1 MTMRAILKSWVERY
15 FSDEEAIILLLVL
28 VAGFAA
34 IIWFGRMLAPFFTAL
49 VIAFLLQGAVS
60 ALTRRRVPHL
70 LAVIVVFLGFISVL
84 LTLALILM
92 PLIWNQLVGL
102 VQETPRMF
110 ASGQD
115 WLDELQSRYPNLITP
130 DQMQSWIGVASR
142 EISQLGQ
149 RALTLSLASLGNIMA
164 LIIYLVLVP
173 ILVFFMLKDRE
184 KLVGFTLSLLPQ
196 KRDLLSRIW
205 HEMDAQIANYIRGKF
220 IEICIVG
227 TVAFLTFA
235 YFGLPYT
242 ALLAVLVGFSVL
254 VPYIGAAVA
263 TLPVAA
269 VAGFHFGISDEFV
282 YVLIA
287 YGVIQALDGNV
298 LSPILFSET
307 NNIHPVSII
316 VAVLFFGGIWGFWG
330 VFFAIPLATLLKALV
345 YAWPRGLQERGGEA
359 RTKGVPRGAKEDEPA
374 TL

>member
-1 MTMRAILKSWVERY
+1 MTMRSILKSWVERY
-15 FSDEEAIILLLVL
+15 FSDEEALILLVVL

-49 VIAFLLQGAVS
+49 VLAFLLQGVVS

-70 LAVIVVFLGFISVL
+70 LAVIMVFLAFVSVL
-84 LTLALILM
+84 LTLAFILM

-110 ASGQD
+110 ASGQG
-115 WLDELQSRYPNLITP
+115 WLDQLQERFPNIVTP
-130 DQMQSWIGVASR
+130 DQMQTWIGVAGR

-149 RALTLSLASLGNIMA
+149 RALTLSLTSLGNVMS

-184 KLVGFTLSLLPQ
+184 ALVGFTLSLLPQ
-196 KRDLLSRIW
+196 KRTLLTRIW
-205 HEMDAQIANYIRGKF
+205 HEMDRQIANYIRGKS
-220 IEICIVG
+220 IEIVIVG
-227 TVAFLTFA
+227 TVAYITFA
-235 YFGLPYT
+235 FFGLPYT

-263 TLPVAA
+263 TIPVAA
-269 VAGFHFGISDEFV
+269 VAGFHFGISEQFV
-282 YVLIA
+282 YVLVA
-287 YGVIQALDGNV
+287 YGVLQALDGNV
-298 LSPILFSET
+298 LAPVLFSET

-345 YAWPRGLQERGGEA
+345 YAWPRGLEGRQ
-359 RTKGVPRGAKEDEPA
+359 TSQVPPLKQD
-374 TL
+374 

>member
-1 MTMRAILKSWVERY
+1 MTLRTILKSWVERY
-15 FSDEEAIILLLVL
+15 FSDEEALILLVVL

-49 VIAFLLQGAVS
+49 VIAFLLQGVVS
-60 ALTRRRVPHL
+60 ALTRRGLPHL
-70 LAVIVVFLGFISVL
+70 LAVIMVFLAFISVL
-84 LTLALILM
+84 LTLAFILM

-110 ASGQD
+110 ASGQG
-115 WLDELQSRYPNLITP
+115 WLDELQARYPNIITP
-130 DQMQSWIGVASR
+130 DQMQNWIGVASR

-149 RALTLSLASLGNIMA
+149 RALTLSLASLGNIMS

-173 ILVFFMLKDRE
+173 ILVFFMLKDRDV
-184 KLVGFTLSLLPQ
+184 LVGFMLSLLPQ
-196 KRDLLSRIW
+196 KRTLLSRIW
-205 HEMDAQIANYIRGKF
+205 REMDDQIANYIRGKF
-220 IEICIVG
+220 IEIIIVG
-227 TVAFLTFA
+227 TVTFFTFA
-235 YFGLPYT
+235 FFGLPYT

-269 VAGFHFGISDEFV
+269 VAGFHFGLSEEFV
-282 YVLIA
+282 YVLVA

-298 LSPILFSET
+298 LAPVLFSET

-330 VFFAIPLATLLKALV
+330 IFFAIPLATLLKALI
-345 YAWPRGLQERGGEA
+345 YACPRSMQEREERRSLQA
-359 RTKGVPRGAKEDEPA
+359 PAKE
-374 TL
+374 

>member
-1 MTMRAILKSWVERY
+1 MTLRTIFKSWVERY
-15 FSDEEAIILLLVL
+15 FSDEEAIILLVLL

-34 IIWFGRMLAPFFTAL
+34 IILFGRMLAPFFTAL
-49 VIAFLLQGAVS
+49 VIAFLLQGVVG
-60 ALTRRRVPHL
+60 ALTRRGVPHL
-70 LAVIVVFLGFISVL
+70 LSVILIFLAFISVL
-84 LTLALILM
+84 LTLAFILM

-110 ASGQD
+110 ASGQA
-115 WLDELQSRYPNLITP
+115 WLDELQARYPNLITP

-184 KLVGFTLSLLPQ
+184 VLVGFMLSLLPQ
-196 KRDLLSRIW
+196 KRTLLSRIW
-205 HEMDAQIANYIRGKF
+205 YEMDTQIANYIRGKF
-220 IEICIVG
+220 IEIIIVG

-235 YFGLPYT
+235 FFGLPYT

-269 VAGFHFGISDEFV
+269 VAGFHFGISEEFA
-282 YVLIA
+282 YVLVA

-298 LSPILFSET
+298 LAPILFSET

-330 VFFAIPLATLLKALV
+330 IFFAIPLATLLKALV
-345 YAWPRGLQERGGEA
+345 YAWPRSLQERSDGLILQATE
-359 RTKGVPRGAKEDEPA
+359 KEYE
-374 TL
+374 

>member
-1 MTMRAILKSWVERY
+1 MTLRKILKSWVERY
-15 FSDEEAIILLLVL
+15 FSDEEALILLVVL

-49 VIAFLLQGAVS
+49 VIAFLLQGVVS
-60 ALTRRRVPHL
+60 VLTRRGLPHL
-70 LAVIVVFLGFISVL
+70 LAVIIVFLAFISVL
-84 LTLALILM
+84 LTLAFILM

-110 ASGQD
+110 ASGQG
-115 WLDELQSRYPNLITP
+115 WLDELQARYPSIITP
-130 DQMQSWIGVASR
+130 DQIQNWIGVASR

-149 RALTLSLASLGNIMA
+149 RALTLSLASLGNIMS

-173 ILVFFMLKDRE
+173 ILVFFMLKDRDV
-184 KLVGFTLSLLPQ
+184 LVGFMLSLLPQ
-196 KRDLLSRIW
+196 KRTLLSRIW
-205 HEMDAQIANYIRGKF
+205 REMDDQIANYIRGKF
-220 IEICIVG
+220 IEIIIVG
-227 TVAFLTFA
+227 TVTFFTFTF
-235 YFGLPYT
+235 FGLPYT
-242 ALLAVLVGFSVL
+242 ALLAVLVGCSVL

-269 VAGFHFGISDEFV
+269 VAGFHFGLSEEFL
-282 YVLIA
+282 YVLVA

-298 LSPILFSET
+298 LAPILFSET

-330 VFFAIPLATLLKALV
+330 IFFAIPLATLLKALV
-345 YAWPRGLQERGGEA
+345 YAWPRSLQERERLVQAASQEGQ
-359 RTKGVPRGAKEDEPA
+359 
-374 TL
+374 

>member
-1 MTMRAILKSWVERY
+1 MTMRSILKSWVERY
-15 FSDEEAIILLLVL
+15 FSDEEALILLVVL

-49 VIAFLLQGAVS
+49 VLAFLLQGVVS

-70 LAVIVVFLGFISVL
+70 LAVIMVFLAFVSVL
-84 LTLALILM
+84 LTLAFILM

-110 ASGQD
+110 ASGQG
-115 WLDELQSRYPNLITP
+115 WLDQLQERFPNIVTP
-130 DQMQSWIGVASR
+130 DQMQSWIGVAGR

-149 RALTLSLASLGNIMA
+149 RALTLSLTSLGNVMS

-184 KLVGFTLSLLPQ
+184 ALVGFTLSLLPQ
-196 KRDLLSRIW
+196 KRTLLTRIW
-205 HEMDAQIANYIRGKF
+205 HEMDRQIANYIRGKS
-220 IEICIVG
+220 IEIVIVG
-227 TVAFLTFA
+227 TVAYITFA
-235 YFGLPYT
+235 FFGLPYT

-263 TLPVAA
+263 TIPVAA
-269 VAGFHFGISDEFV
+269 VAGFHFGISEQFV
-282 YVLIA
+282 YVLVA
-287 YGVIQALDGNV
+287 YGVLQALDGNV
-298 LSPILFSET
+298 LAPVLFSET

-330 VFFAIPLATLLKALV
+330 EFFAIPLATLLKALV
-345 YAWPRGLQERGGEA
+345 YAWPRGLEGRQ
-359 RTKGVPRGAKEDEPA
+359 TSQVPPLKQD
-374 TL
+374 

>member
-1 MTMRAILKSWVERY
+1 MTMRTILKSWVERY
-15 FSDEEAIILLLVL
+15 FSDEEALILLLVL

-49 VIAFLLQGAVS
+49 VLAFLLQGVVNG
-60 ALTRRRVPHL
+60 LTRRSVPHL
-70 LAVIVVFLGFISVL
+70 LSVIIVFLGFISVL
-84 LTLALILM
+84 LTLAFILM

-102 VQETPRMF
+102 VQEIPRMF
-110 ASGQD
+110 ASGQG
-115 WLDELQSRYPNLITP
+115 WLDELQARYPNLITP
-130 DQMQSWIGVASR
+130 DQMQSWIGVAGR

-149 RALTLSLASLGNIMA
+149 RALTLSLASLGNVMA

-184 KLVGFTLSLLPQ
+184 TLVGFTLSLLPQ
-196 KRDLLSRIW
+196 KRTLLTRIW
-205 HEMDAQIANYIRGKF
+205 HEMDTQIANYIRGKF
-220 IEICIVG
+220 IEIIIVG
-227 TVAFLTFA
+227 SVAFFTFA
-235 YFGLPYT
+235 FFGLPYT
-242 ALLAVLVGFSVL
+242 ALLAVLVGLSVL

-269 VAGFHFGISDEFV
+269 VAGFHFGISEQFA
-282 YVLIA
+282 YVLVA

-298 LSPILFSET
+298 LAPVLFSET

-330 VFFAIPLATLLKALV
+330 IFFAIPLATLLKALV
-345 YAWPRGLQERGGEA
+345 YAWPRGIKEQEESRLLQHSGHVNRSEQEL
-359 RTKGVPRGAKEDEPA
+359 P
-374 TL
+374 

>member
-1 MTMRAILKSWVERY
+1 MTMRTILKSWVDRY
-15 FSDEEAIILLLVL
+15 FSDEEALILLVVL

-34 IIWFGRMLAPFFTAL
+34 VIWFGRMLAPFFTAL
-49 VIAFLLQGAVS
+49 VIAFLLQGVVG
-60 ALTRRRVPHL
+60 ALTRRGIPHL
-70 LAVIVVFLGFISVL
+70 LSVIVVFLAFVGVL
-84 LTLALILM
+84 LALAFILM
-92 PLIWNQLVGL
+92 PLIWDQLIGL

-110 ASGQD
+110 ASGQS

-130 DQMQSWIGVASR
+130 DQMQNWIGVASR

-149 RALTLSLASLGNIMA
+149 RALTLSLASLGNILS

-184 KLVGFTLSLLPQ
+184 ALVGFTLSLLPQ
-196 KRDLLSRIW
+196 KRTLMSRIW
-205 HEMDAQIANYIRGKF
+205 REMDDQIANYIRGKF
-220 IEICIVG
+220 IEIIIVG
-227 TVAFLTFA
+227 TVTFITFS

-269 VAGFHFGISDEFV
+269 VAGFHFGLSESFA
-282 YVLIA
+282 YVLVA
-287 YGVIQALDGNV
+287 YGIIQALDGNV
-298 LSPILFSET
+298 LAPVLFSET
-307 NNIHPVSII
+307 NNIHPVSVI

-345 YAWPRGLQERGGEA
+345 HAWPRGMQGRDERRNVAVSE
-359 RTKGVPRGAKEDEPA
+359 ESH
-374 TL
+374 

>member
-1 MTMRAILKSWVERY
+1 MTMRTIFKSWVERY
-15 FSDEEAIILLLVL
+15 FSDEEALVLLLILIV
-28 VAGFAA
+28 GFAA

-49 VIAFLLQGAVS
+49 IVAFLLQGVVS
-60 ALTRRRVPHL
+60 ALTRRGVPHL
-70 LAVIVVFLGFISVL
+70 LAVITIFLAFVSVL
-84 LTLALILM
+84 LTLAFILM

-110 ASGQD
+110 ASGQV
-115 WLDELQSRYPNLITP
+115 WLDEMQARYPNLITP

-149 RALTLSLASLGNIMA
+149 RALTLSLASLGNVMS

-184 KLVGFTLSLLPQ
+184 VLVGFTLSLLPQ
-196 KRDLLSRIW
+196 KRALLTRIW
-205 HEMDAQIANYIRGKF
+205 REMDHQIANYIRGKF
-220 IEICIVG
+220 IEIMIVG
-227 TVAFLTFA
+227 TVAFFTFTF
-235 YFGLPYT
+235 FGLPYT

-254 VPYIGAAVA
+254 VPFIGAAVA

-269 VAGFHFGISDEFV
+269 VAGFYFGLSDQFV

-298 LSPILFSET
+298 LSPVLFSET

-330 VFFAIPLATLLKALV
+330 VFFAIPLATLLKALI
-345 YAWPRGLQERGGEA
+345 YAWPRGIHQQEDA
-359 RTKGVPRGAKEDEPA
+359 DSIIHVDS
-374 TL
+374 

>member
-1 MTMRAILKSWVERY
+1 MTMRTIFKSWIERY

-49 VIAFLLQGAVS
+49 IIAFLLQGAVS
-60 ALTRRRVPHL
+60 ALTRRHVPHL
-70 LAVIVVFLGFISVL
+70 LAVVMVFLGFISVL
-84 LTLALILM
+84 LTLAFILM

-184 KLVGFTLSLLPQ
+184 RLVGFILSLLPQ
-196 KRDLLSRIW
+196 KRDLMTRIW

-220 IEICIVG
+220 IEIIIVG
-227 TVAFLTFA
+227 SVAFFTFA
-235 YFGLPYT
+235 YFRLPYS

-269 VAGFHFGISDEFV
+269 VAGFHFGISDQFV
-282 YVLIA
+282 YVLIV

-330 VFFAIPLATLLKALV
+330 IFFAIPLATLLKALV
-345 YAWPRGLQERGGEA
+345 YAWPRGLHERGEGQD
-359 RTKGVPRGAKEDEPA
+359 VPQRIKEDEPA
-374 TL
+374 AL

>member
-1 MTMRAILKSWVERY
+1 MTMRTIFKSWIERY

-34 IIWFGRMLAPFFTAL
+34 IIWLGRMLAPFFTAL
-49 VIAFLLQGAVS
+49 IIAFLLQGAVS

-70 LAVIVVFLGFISVL
+70 LAVVIVFLAFVSVL
-84 LTLALILM
+84 LTLAFILM

-115 WLDELQSRYPNLITP
+115 WLDALQSRYPNLITP

-173 ILVFFMLKDRE
+173 ILVFFMLKDRD
-184 KLVGFTLSLLPQ
+184 KLVGFILSLLPQ
-196 KRDLLSRIW
+196 KRDLMTRIW

-220 IEICIVG
+220 IEIIIVG
-227 TVAFLTFA
+227 SVAFFTFA
-235 YFGLPYT
+235 YFRLPYS

-298 LSPILFSET
+298 LSPVLFSET

-330 VFFAIPLATLLKALV
+330 IFFAIPLATLLKALV
-345 YAWPRGLQERGGEA
+345 HAWPRGLRSQGEGRGKSMPQ
-359 RTKGVPRGAKEDEPA
+359 RVKEDETA
-374 TL
+374 AL

>member
-1 MTMRAILKSWVERY
+1 MTLRTILKSWVERY
-15 FSDEEAIILLLVL
+15 FSDEEALILLVVL

-49 VIAFLLQGAVS
+49 VIAFLLQGVVS
-60 ALTRRRVPHL
+60 ALTRRGLPHL
-70 LAVIVVFLGFISVL
+70 LAVIMVFLAFISVL
-84 LTLALILM
+84 LTLAFILM

-110 ASGQD
+110 ASGQG
-115 WLDELQSRYPNLITP
+115 WLDELQARYPNIITP
-130 DQMQSWIGVASR
+130 DQMQNWIGVASR

-149 RALTLSLASLGNIMA
+149 RALTLSLASLGNIMS

-173 ILVFFMLKDRE
+173 ILVFFMLKDRDV
-184 KLVGFTLSLLPQ
+184 LVGFMLSLLPQ
-196 KRDLLSRIW
+196 KRTLLSRIW
-205 HEMDAQIANYIRGKF
+205 REMDNQIANYIRGKF
-220 IEICIVG
+220 IEIIIVG
-227 TVAFLTFA
+227 TVTFFTFA
-235 YFGLPYT
+235 FFGLPYT

-269 VAGFHFGISDEFV
+269 VAGFHFGISEEFV
-282 YVLIA
+282 YVLVA

-298 LSPILFSET
+298 LAPVLFSET

-330 VFFAIPLATLLKALV
+330 IFFAIPLATLLKALI
-345 YAWPRGLQERGGEA
+345 YAWPRGMHKRDEQRGVQTPA
-359 RTKGVPRGAKEDEPA
+359 REYE
-374 TL
+374 